1 MSFDLNFCIQFST
14 TQYFHEVLLRNQ
26 SVRLECIKID
36 HCQIV
41 LRRKILQSIQID
53 GIVLYAVR
61 ILKAEFWHTTL
72 QRHLTTFET
81 DFRAVTRARSC
92 SFVTTCRC
100 TTTTGTLSTSNTFSC
115 FCRTSCWS

>member
-1 MSFDLNFCIQFST
+1 MSFDLNFCSQFST
-14 TQYFHEVLLRNQ
+14 TQYFHEALLRNQ
-26 SVRLECIKID
+26 SVRLECIRID
-36 HCQIV
+36 YCQIV
-41 LRRKILQSIQID
+41 LRRKILQSIQVD
-53 GIVLYAVR
+53 GVVLYAVR

-81 DFRAVTRARSC
+81 DFRAVTRARSS

-115 FCRTSCWS
+115 FCR